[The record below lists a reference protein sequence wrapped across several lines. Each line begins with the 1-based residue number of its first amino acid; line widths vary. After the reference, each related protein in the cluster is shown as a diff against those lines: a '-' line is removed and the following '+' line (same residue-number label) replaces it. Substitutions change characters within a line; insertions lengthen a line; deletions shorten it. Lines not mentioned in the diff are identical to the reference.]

1 VREYLKQSIKI
12 QPWEEQIRMNFIF
25 GFFGIL
31 FLILLWLT
39 LDYHLGRRKHLKALY
54 HPHAPKRHSQIEIF
68 TDGEL
73 LFKDYF
79 DELKR
84 AKKHIHIL
92 FYIARSDS
100 FSQEFF
106 NILIQKAAEGV
117 EVRLMLDWVGSFR
130 VKRKLI
136 QKLKDAGG
144 QFAFSQV
151 PRFPFFFYT
160 SQIRNHRKITVIDG
174 KLGYL
179 GGFNIGKEYVNQDEK
194 FKTWRDYHLKM
205 EGEGVNDLQK
215 ELLTNWRKTTKIDL
229 LNDEIYFPE
238 QQAGPIE
245 HEVIPSEAIM
255 LEKIFLGLITS
266 AKETILIGTPY
277 FIPSPKIFHALLAAM
292 KRGVAIKVLVP
303 RITDHLLVQEAS
315 YPYLRRLLKEKAQV
329 FQFLNGFYHAK
340 TLVIDDRVCDI
351 GTANFDKRSFFLNYE
366 INCYMYDKNLIQLAK
381 ETIEK
386 DFKDARPLSLAD
398 LSQPNLWRSTKEKV
412 ASIFSHFL

>member
-1 VREYLKQSIKI
+1 M
-12 QPWEEQIRMNFIF
+12 EEQILLNFTF

-39 LDYHLGRRKHLKALY
+39 LDYHLGRRKHLKAIER
-54 HPHAPKRHSQIEIF
+54 PHAPKRHSHIEIF

-100 FSQEFF
+100 FSKEFF
-106 NILIQKAAEGV
+106 NILIQKAIEGV
-117 EVRLMLDWVGSFR
+117 EVRLMLDWVGSYR
-130 VKRKLI
+130 VDRKMV

-144 QFAFSQV
+144 QFTFSQV
-151 PRFPFFFYT
+151 PKFPFLFYT

-205 EGEGVNDLQK
+205 KGEGVLDLQK
-215 ELLTNWRKTTKIDL
+215 ELLSNWRKNTKIDL
-229 LNDEIYFPE
+229 LQNEIYFPE
-238 QQAGPIE
+238 QQVGPVE
-245 HEVIPSEAIM
+245 HEIIPSEAII
-255 LEKIFLGLITS
+255 LEKIFLKLISS
-266 AKETILIGTPY
+266 AKDTIMIGSPY
-277 FIPSPKIFHALLAAM
+277 FIPSRKIFHALLAAI
-292 KRGVAIKVLVP
+292 KRGVAIKILVP
-303 RITDHLLVQEAS
+303 RTTDHFLVQEAS

-340 TLVIDDRVCDI
+340 TLMIDDRVCDI

-366 INCYMYDKNLIQLAK
+366 MNCYMYDEDLIKIAK

-386 DFKDARPLSLAD
+386 DFKDSRPLSLD
-398 LSQPNLWRSTKEKV
+398 ELNQPNLWRSTKEKL